1 MKPSTLYVFEVE
13 YILDDGALE
22 NCFAWIFQCFSLC
35 SFLLISFFT
44 FLLPSQYLHLH
55 QNGKS
60 SIGDRH
66 QSGFDWGCGGTC
78 LPPQTPVLS
87 NCGLPHQEQPQHG
100 GKTGCSF
107 IIYFFLKVIL
117 LSWNFTTFLSLTS
130 GLDKSAFAYC
140 FVSGIRCCTFR
151 HSC

>member
-1 MKPSTLYVFEVE
+1 MSSRLNIFWMMVLWRIVLSE
-13 YILDDGALE
+13 YFNL
-22 NCFAWIFQCFSLC
+22 SLC
-35 SFLLISFFT
+35 AHSSSFLSSPFVSPLSICT
-44 FLLPSQYLHLH
+44 CV

-60 SIGDRH
+60 NLGDCH
-66 QSGFDWGCGGTC
+66 QSGFDWGCGGTR

-100 GKTGCSF
+100 GKTGSSF
-107 IIYFFLKVIL
+107 IIYLFFKSYYYLEIL
-117 LSWNFTTFLSLTS
+117 TTFLSVTS

-151 HSC
+151 RSC